1 MMTCLHAQLSV
12 CSSSEILES
21 LKFFLCIR
29 SSREGTR
36 HSGTRKGQTGQ
47 TPEQDWIKE
56 ESKVAAQYAINV
68 LRPKPDG
75 HVRES
80 REGVPQMPE
89 KTTSRVSRANR
100 NPPTAEIPQI
110 SPASKVVNA
119 LRAKVDQTKRT
130 PPLSK
135 AKDSH
140 VGFLSLS
147 LSLSLADAELLRY
160 LNFYATFSYV

>member
-1 MMTCLHAQLSV
+1 
-12 CSSSEILES
+12 
-21 LKFFLCIR
+21 
-29 SSREGTR
+29 
-36 HSGTRKGQTGQ
+36 
-47 TPEQDWIKE
+47 
-56 ESKVAAQYAINV
+56 
-68 LRPKPDG
+68 
-75 HVRES
+75 
-80 REGVPQMPE
+80 MPE

-140 VGFLSLS
+140 VGFLSRSLFLWQMLNCFVTCIFVPLLDKYSHVVEKDERLEQYWRKRQILTALS
-147 LSLSLADAELLRY
+147 DVVMWSFRTLLLTRQRQDGG
-160 LNFYATFSYV
+160 LTSFHQHPPGVKIVLKRKQW